1 MTVSLGPLYVFDAVN
16 TFAVPLNL
24 TLDCLSQDI
33 RSVRQPTL
41 KNKVQP
47 PHGSNHA
54 MNRYVQER
62 TDRVL
67 TWAYRG
73 YVRSHCIPWMRRVVI

>member
-24 TLDCLSQDI
+24 TLDCLSQVI

-41 KNKVQP
+41 KNKVQGA
-47 PHGSNHA
+47 HGSNGW
-54 MNRYVQER
+54 MTRYVQER
-62 TDRVL
+62 TDQVL
-67 TWAYRG
+67 TLA
-73 YVRSHCIPWMRRVVI
+73 